1 MNFLKLLAIAFL
13 AIHLASAEE
22 PGGASSPTV
31 PPTIDGGKEWP
42 AGLERRLERDLEQYP
57 GSVLD
62 PPADGTGYRFSL
74 ATEPRPENWSL
85 LLGALLSIGFIVRR
99 RLAAG

>member
-1 MNFLKLLAIAFL
+1 MNFLKLLAIALL
-13 AIHLASAEE
+13 AIHLAAAEE
-22 PGGASSPTV
+22 LTGAGSPAVTPV
-31 PPTIDGGKEWP
+31 IDGGKDWL
-42 AGLERRLERDLEQYP
+42 AGVERGGERYP

-62 PPADGTGYRFSL
+62 PPADAGYRFSL
-74 ATEPRPENWSL
+74 AAEPRPADWSL